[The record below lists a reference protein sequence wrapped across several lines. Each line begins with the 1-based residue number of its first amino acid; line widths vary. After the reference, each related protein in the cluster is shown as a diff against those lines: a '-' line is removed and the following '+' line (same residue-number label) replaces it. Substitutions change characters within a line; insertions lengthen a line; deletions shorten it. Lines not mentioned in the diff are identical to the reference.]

1 MRYRSLYI
9 LLGTYLLIA
18 IAFAACKSEENTE
31 VKFSSELIKLTDT
44 SIELSKEA
52 NTRSISVEAD
62 CDWDVTV
69 SSSNWSDLVVQKTS
83 TNSFNITTDE
93 NPLREERTAVVT
105 ITTKGRLKK
114 TIAARQA
121 KGEAYIRTDVQNNIE
136 FDETGGTRS
145 FHIQSNTSWVISV
158 SYTAGAD
165 GWLQIETTKGSGNQT
180 ITTNASKA
188 ITDQKR
194 QATITVSPTEEG
206 VGASASVLVEQNG
219 LSEIKLGVSTDQILF
234 KSISSGEE
242 KTIEITESNAQWW
255 VLLQALDSNNDLSW
269 LSLSQETG
277 VGVGSIK
284 VSCTNN
290 DTPTVRRAVA
300 IIISGNIGGGSKKQV
315 SITQEAGK
323 IPEISDFALISTGY
337 ILDSAEFSF
346 SYSSEF
352 PVTEY
357 GLCYSTTNQTPTI
370 DDKVLKQTGNQT
382 SGQNVNVKL
391 SNMEPRKDYYL
402 RAYAKSNVGL
412 TYSTNVLKVSTL
424 GDAPNPGDNP
434 RPF

>member
-18 IAFAACKSEENTE
+18 FAFAACKSEEETE

-52 NTRSISVEAD
+52 STRSISVEAD

-69 SSSNWSDLVVQKTS
+69 SGSNWSDLVVQKTS
-83 TNSFNITTDE
+83 ANSFSITTDE

-105 ITTKGRLKK
+105 ITTKGGLKK
-114 TIAARQA
+114 TISARQA
-121 KGEAYIRTDVQNNIE
+121 KGDAYIRTDVQNNIE

-165 GWLQIETTKGSGNQT
+165 GWLQIGTTEGSSNQT
-180 ITTNASKA
+180 ITVDASKA
-188 ITDQKR
+188 ITDQER
-194 QATITVSPTEEG
+194 QASITISPTEEG
-206 VGASASVLVEQNG
+206 VSASASLTVKQSG
-219 LSEIKLGVSTDQILF
+219 LSFIELEVGTEQILF
-234 KSISSGEE
+234 NSITGGEG
-242 KTIEITESNAQWW
+242 KNIEITKSNAQWW
-255 VLLQALDSNNDLSW
+255 LLLQAIDPENDLSW
-269 LSLSQETG
+269 ITLSKDSDIG
-277 VGVGSIK
+277 SSSIK
-284 VSCTNN
+284 VTCTDN
-290 DTPTVRRAVA
+290 DTPRLRRAVA
-300 IIISGNIGGGSKKQV
+300 IIISGNKNGGSKKQV

-323 IPEISDFALISTGY
+323 LPEISDFALTTTGY
-337 ILDSAEFSF
+337 ILDATEFAF
-346 SYSSEF
+346 SYKSEF

-370 DDKVLKQTGNQT
+370 DDEVLKQTGNQT
-382 SGQNVNVKL
+382 SGQDVNLKL
-391 SNMEPRKDYYL
+391 TNMEPRKDYYL
-402 RAYAKSNVGL
+402 RAYAKSNVGIA
-412 TYSTNVLKVSTL
+412 YSTNILKVSTL